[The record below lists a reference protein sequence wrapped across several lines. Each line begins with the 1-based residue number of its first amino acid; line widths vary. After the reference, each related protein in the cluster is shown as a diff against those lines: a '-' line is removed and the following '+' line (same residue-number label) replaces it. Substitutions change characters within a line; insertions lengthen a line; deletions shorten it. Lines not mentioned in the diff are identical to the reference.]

1 MDIRFR
7 SATDADES
15 WLFELHE
22 DAHKELVEAAYGP
35 WERAQQLEFF
45 RPLVDD
51 HAVYV
56 MEQDGARVGAIYLGS
71 RGSDVWLE
79 LIEVS
84 PERQSQGVGTA
95 GLEWVI
101 EQATGNDHGTLLQ
114 VHRMNTRAHRL
125 YERSGFVPAG
135 ETDTH
140 YLLRHP

>member
-1 MDIRFR
+1 MDIWFR
-7 SATDADES
+7 STTDADES

-22 DAHKELVEAAYGP
+22 NAHKELVEAAYGT
-35 WERAQQLEFF
+35 WERAQQLAFF
-45 RPLVDD
+45 HPLVED

-71 RGSDVWLE
+71 RESDVWLE
-79 LIEVS
+79 LVEVS
-84 PERQSQGVGTA
+84 PEYQSQGVGTA
-95 GLEWVI
+95 GLDWVI
-101 EQATGNDHGTLLQ
+101 EKATANDRGTLLQ
-114 VHRMNTRAHRL
+114 VHRLNTRAHRL